1 MESFFWQVEVQKKN
15 YKMYKQYEEK
25 DCNTLQSQSEK
36 QNCEISKNPQL
47 RGVNDEISTS
57 PEAVHNFQAAEEVRL

>member
-1 MESFFWQVEVQKKN
+1 
-15 YKMYKQYEEK
+15 MYKQYEEK